1 MAEFFSKGVF
11 TPFVHLSV
19 TPVSLSIFFNVPVGI
34 SLDGWFDIGTLYP
47 VGLTASMACSLP
59 LPSVHPASLRIFIT
73 SPGFIPPPQKIFCL
87 LYTHKNVYSQGVGK
101 KDLRTRAGGASAA
114 EVSLVFWTLI
124 RGEASSSWI

>member
-47 VGLTASMACSLP
+47 VGLTASMAYFSSLA
-59 LPSVHPASLRIFIT
+59 LGPSCIFEDFHHFT
-73 SPGFIPPPQKIFCL
+73 RLHSSSSKNFLFT
-87 LYTHKNVYSQGVGK
+87 LYT
-101 KDLRTRAGGASAA
+101 
-114 EVSLVFWTLI
+114 
-124 RGEASSSWI
+124 